1 MLEAIMI
8 SQGLEGLGMIR
19 PGLQDDWIEKI
30 RGWKE
35 KIASLEKE
43 PEWTEVGRQATL
55 EYPFLLGDL
64 RICGSGYGCG
74 S

>member
-1 MLEAIMI
+1 MI
-8 SQGLEGLGMIR
+8 CQGLDGLGMIR
-19 PGLQDDWIEKI
+19 PSLQDAWVEKI

-43 PEWTEVGRQATL
+43 PEWTKVGLQATL

-64 RICGSGYGCG
+64 RICGTGYVCG
-74 S
+74 T